1 MSSEKITDHLM
12 ITEFNKVFGFNYNT
26 NGNKEL
32 FKTKIP
38 DGWHILDNNLFI
50 IENKKSIKDKQKGLK
65 QLIQYYRL
73 LPENKFNN
81 VYLVLGIGIES
92 DFNYTIYIIKD
103 NKMVKTNKTLAD
115 IKKEI
120 NPEVKTTIDIK
131 DIHKFNQLLWDNGI
145 NLPKSQK
152 TLFVSALLLTLK
164 VNPNFLLS
172 FNQKDKGFILAD
184 HMISTINEYYKD
196 VIFTN
201 SFNFIKTSLNNEILF
216 KLFKLLD
223 FNIKNHKAD
232 ILNQFY
238 NEFMLYDKNNDSAV
252 GVVLTPEDIVD
263 IMVESLNIKPDES
276 IADFATGTG
285 SFLMKAKE
293 YTKNLIGCEMNEER
307 YALAKCNFILNDLDY
322 SQLYFNNCFNQQF
335 GIYDHIIMNPPFGC
349 NSNDDGKTKD
359 IYNWRKFTKEV
370 KFCLYQLQHLKD
382 GGTGCWIIP
391 RNNFNNSL
399 KKINEFKK
407 ILLDN
412 CRIIK
417 IINCNSKVFQ
427 PVASVECTIIVFKK
441 EKVKEEYETEIID
454 YTDDGFCIKDKRRY
468 KINESK
474 IKNYKKVLSFDD
486 NWNYQQQMKQS
497 PLTKILLLKKYKEF
511 KEEIIK
517 EIKAIEEKEDFIIED
532 YENNIKCYTEKLI
545 SSINDIKNL
554 NQTIKE
560 YKQIKISEYFEIPK
574 LKQVAN
580 KDTYPNGEY
589 PLISAGAE
597 NEGIIKYINHYD
609 YDGEYLTVARSGT
622 AGATFYRNDK
632 FSICTACK
640 LLKPLPNNKLDL
652 KLIALILNEQLMRK
666 YNYNN
671 TIVNHKLLDEII
683 NYPVF
688 I

>member
-1 MSSEKITDHLM
+1 M
-12 ITEFNKVFGFNYNT
+12 
-26 NGNKEL
+26 
-32 FKTKIP
+32 
-38 DGWHILDNNLFI
+38 
-50 IENKKSIKDKQKGLK
+50 
-65 QLIQYYRL
+65 
-73 LPENKFNN
+73 PENKFNN

-92 DFNYTIYIIKD
+92 DFNYIIYIIKD

-131 DIHKFNQLLWDNGI
+131 DIHKFNQFLWDNGI

-468 KINESK
+468 KINEPK
-474 IKNYKKVLSFDD
+474 IKTYKKVLSFDD
-486 NWNYQQQMKQS
+486 DWNYQQQMSQT

-517 EIKAIEEKEDFIIED
+517 EIKEIEEKEDFNVED
-532 YENNIKCYTEKLI
+532 YENKIKGYTEKLI
-545 SSINDIKNL
+545 SSFKDIKNL
-554 NQTIKE
+554 NQIIKE
-560 YKQIKISEYFEIPK
+560 YKQIKISEYFEIIKPK
-574 LKQVAN
+574 KIFKISETESGN
-580 KDTYPNGEY
+580 I
-589 PLISAGAE
+589 PLISSKSSD
-597 NEGIIKYINHYD
+597 NGISKYIKEYSYD
-609 YDGEYLTVARSGT
+609 NNKEYLTVS
-622 AGATFYRNDK
+622 RNGSVGFCFVQCGKIGITTD
-632 FSICTACK
+632 III
-640 LLKPLPNNKLDL
+640 LKPIKDIDLNIMSVLLTDYLIRIFNYSHKLTINKL
-652 KLIALILNEQLMRK
+652 M
-666 YNYNN
+666 N
-671 TIVNHKLLDEII
+671 TIIY
-683 NYPVF
+683 YPLNK